1 MGGLVK
7 DGDSD
12 DGERISHL
20 ISKHETSR
28 LSMSILGNISSLTE
42 MRQLRFYVI
51 FLSAPPPSV
60 QTPFIT
66 YRYAIFIAA

>member
-1 MGGLVK
+1 MELVK

-28 LSMSILGNISSLTE
+28 LSMSIIRKHFVTDRDASITF
-42 MRQLRFYVI
+42 LRN

>member
-1 MGGLVK
+1 MELVK

-28 LSMSILGNISSLTE
+28 LSMSIIRKHFVTDRDAS
-42 MRQLRFYVI
+42 
-51 FLSAPPPSV
+51 
-60 QTPFIT
+60 IT
-66 YRYAIFIAA
+66 